1 MDVKAIIIIPS
12 PNPNPGERFIERGL
26 EWTKGWKLK
35 LKENKIYEIAYKLDD
50 EEKINYIDT
59 VSEFDPS
66 VMGDKKI
73 IIWLNLA
80 DLDYKPDQ
88 IQKRINDLVEKLQ
101 NIEYRIAYHSD
112 LEPHIPQNLKG
123 KAKSYTLAKSNERQF
138 QAIIKKENNGTKYLD
153 ALAKFKDIF
162 QCFFLTIEDISV
174 IKHKIMNLFIDLE
187 IDYQTLKSVEENK
200 KGKIWEEISNKKLQE
215 RWDRIENVLKDRVEN
230 EVIRNEIIQQLNSLI
245 NSLKETDLYKAL
257 DESKGIN
264 AFKVKEN
271 KSFSQWYQ
279 ELDKCLDKIREQLT

>member
-1 MDVKAIIIIPS
+1 
-12 PNPNPGERFIERGL
+12 
-26 EWTKGWKLK
+26 
-35 LKENKIYEIAYKLDD
+35 
-50 EEKINYIDT
+50 
-59 VSEFDPS
+59 
-66 VMGDKKI
+66 
-73 IIWLNLA
+73 
-80 DLDYKPDQ
+80 
-88 IQKRINDLVEKLQ
+88 
-101 NIEYRIAYHSD
+101 
-112 LEPHIPQNLKG
+112 
-123 KAKSYTLAKSNERQF
+123 
-138 QAIIKKENNGTKYLD
+138 
-153 ALAKFKDIF
+153 
-162 QCFFLTIEDISV
+162 
-174 IKHKIMNLFIDLE
+174 MNLFIDIE